1 MAQRYHSTNGEFQGG
16 RDSVNSPISRPGFL
30 SRDYVKNVLIY
41 SPVGIC
47 IITQEGLIEWANPAC
62 YAMTGHEYGLLEGEP
77 AQALCPTQKEYK
89 RVDSIFRDGLQ
100 KLGTAITDT
109 RLLRIDGTA
118 FDCRVRASWLDPS
131 DHTLGLLIIVSDI
144 TEIKSAQIREN
155 QIQKMEAVSVL
166 AGGVSHDFNN
176 LLMGLQGHLSLM
188 RIHMNRPEKIG
199 HHIQQMARLVETAA
213 ELTGRLLGF
222 ARGGKYQVDTL
233 DINQVVNMA
242 LNIFQPERENLV
254 LQKKLAAGLYKVIG
268 DHSQLEQVMLNLMV
282 NGAQAMV
289 DGGTL
294 TIETRNI
301 DILDTHGFHF
311 KVIPG
316 PYVEILIKDTGIGM
330 DEVVLKRIFD
340 PFFSTKNPGDR
351 RGRGLGL
358 STVFGIVKNHGGFIT
373 VESEKNVGSTFKVA
387 LPCEIPGD
395 EQCRLTLENDE
406 FDLMPKGAETVLLVD
421 DEPEVIEVG
430 TKFLET
436 LGYQVIQAGNGQEC
450 LDLLE
455 HHPGQIPL
463 VILDLIMPVMD
474 GKEAFT
480 RIRDQFPGVKVLIF
494 TGFTMDDEVKALA
507 SEGCHGFLQKPFS
520 MDKFSKAIRKL
531 LDRPTS

>member
-1 MAQRYHSTNGEFQGG
+1 MSQQYYSTKGVSGHRHDQAE
-16 RDSVNSPISRPGFL
+16 SPIPGTAFFSRENI
-30 SRDYVKNVLIY
+30 KNVLIY

-47 IITQEGLIEWANPAC
+47 IISQNRIIDWANPAC
-62 YAMTGHEYGLLEGEP
+62 YAMTGHEYGHLEGKP
-77 AQALCPTQKEYK
+77 VQTLYPTEKEAK
-89 RVDSIFRDGLQ
+89 RVDQVFTDGIQ
-100 KLGTAITDT
+100 KAGTAITET

-118 FDCRVRASWLDPS
+118 FDCRVRACWLDPADYS
-131 DHTLGLLIIVSDI
+131 QGLLVTVSDI

-188 RIHMNRPEKIG
+188 RINLNRPEKIG

-242 LNIFQPERENLV
+242 LNIFQPERKNLV
-254 LQKKLAAGLYKVIG
+254 IQKKLASDLHKVVG
-268 DHSQLEQVMLNLMV
+268 DHSQLEQVLLNLMV

-294 TIETRNI
+294 TLETRNME
-301 DILDTHGFHF
+301 ILDTHGFHF
-311 KVIPG
+311 QVIPG
-316 PYVEILIKDTGIGM
+316 PYVEILVKDTGIGM
-330 DEVVLKRIFD
+330 DEVIQKKVFD
-340 PFFSTKNPGDR
+340 PFFSTKDPGDR

-373 VESEKNVGSTFKVA
+373 VESEKNVGSVFRVA
-387 LPCEIPGD
+387 LPCELPMD
-395 EQCRLTLENDE
+395 AEYPLKASDE
-406 FDLMPKGAETVLLVD
+406 FDLMPKGMETVLLVD
-421 DEPEVIEVG
+421 DEEEVIEVG
-430 TKFLET
+430 SRFLEA
-436 LGYQVIQAGNGQEC
+436 LGYQVIQARNGKEC

-455 HHPGQIPL
+455 LKAPRIPL

-474 GKEAFT
+474 GKEAFK
-480 RIRDQFPGVKVLIF
+480 RIRAQYPEVKVLIF
-494 TGFTMDDEVKALA
+494 TGFTMDEEVKALV

-520 MDKFSKAIRKL
+520 MDRFSKAIRAL
-531 LDRPTS
+531 LDRPVS